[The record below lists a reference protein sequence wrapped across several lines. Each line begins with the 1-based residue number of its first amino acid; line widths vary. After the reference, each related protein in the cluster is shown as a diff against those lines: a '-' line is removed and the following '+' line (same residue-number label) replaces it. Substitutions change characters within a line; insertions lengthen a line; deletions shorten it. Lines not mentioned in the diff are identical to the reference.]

1 MNWVDIEC
9 AKLPTWESTVPW
21 LYLDNARKPNATT
34 AQGFLVA
41 SLAESLK
48 LPWKNSDGT
57 TRATPAEVTADWNR
71 VTAMRGGM
79 MAERYK
85 APSSLLLAEADI
97 EALTRSFVENLY
109 GPIKA
114 LFPGFD
120 AFPLTAQVA
129 VSDMFY
135 NPGAGVLRSTYRLF
149 CAAGRASPPDF
160 KTMAAQCARNAW
172 MPAFVK
178 RNAWTAQ
185 QFLLAV

>member
-1 MNWVDIEC
+1 MTWIDEEC
-9 AKLPTWESTVPW
+9 AKLPTWEDTIPW

-48 LPWKNSDGT
+48 LPWETPTGGVAT
-57 TRATPAEVTADWNR
+57 TAEVTADWER
-71 VTAMRGGM
+71 VTGMQGGL
-79 MAERYK
+79 AATAYK
-85 APSSLLLAEADI
+85 TAASLLLDEAEI
-97 EALTRSFVENLY
+97 EVLTRSFVESLY

-120 AFPLTAQVA
+120 SFPSTAQVA
-129 VSDMFY
+129 TADMFY
-135 NPGAGVLRSTYRLF
+135 NPGAGRLRSGYPEF

-160 KTMAAQCARNAW
+160 KAMAAQCARNSW
-172 MPAFVK
+172 MPAFAK